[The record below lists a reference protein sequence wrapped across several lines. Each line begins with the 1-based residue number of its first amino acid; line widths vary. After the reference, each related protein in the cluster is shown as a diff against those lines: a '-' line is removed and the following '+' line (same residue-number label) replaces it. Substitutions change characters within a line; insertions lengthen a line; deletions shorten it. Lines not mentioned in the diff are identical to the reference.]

1 MSSRGPPDRKL
12 VQHLSS
18 VENVHRTL
26 SLAIDLSTVYGR
38 ENLPNRLEMY
48 KFVHKQIG
56 VKAEE
61 LEDIQNHPF
70 LPQVYVK
77 VKTEATLIRMEDK
90 MRNGVKV
97 FGKNIVLYGWR
108 CDIPL
113 TTVRINGTNPDTL
126 KERIVEVMSKYGEV
140 TACDRGRIDYFKN
153 HFVSDGTW
161 VLRMKPEQGKG
172 LPSIIY
178 YTEGGN
184 KDIWSVIFDGKIS
197 CCWKCGGEGHRGD
210 QCRSARPKPAQQGQ
224 IAPVGIGTYCDVVK
238 EGVQEEWKGMTV
250 LNSQKQKQKPLL
262 VVQQVHRKPVW
273 PASLNNEWKSIPK
286 MVGNWSELPR
296 TPVAGHMT
304 SMVGHRAPDVAMQLD
319 NNRYSVLANRGDD
332 GVQEMEQ
339 TKPGYIPFSNSR
351 AVISKFRNKR
361 KQLNKQAGRKVNI
374 RLDSNSS
381 AKEFRKNE
389 AVDKSASESEEVDN
403 GLDDITAMEF
413 DIQNH
418 SEAGVNGGEGLLL
431 DNLEESLG
439 LRNVEN
445 GGMIEERGLVAGVFE
460 GESESIEIEEE
471 VGDVQVEKDMEN
483 VGNVNELGV
492 VTKGDMGEGGSQ
504 SHSQERVRLVGGI
517 PVKSTGDSSRTKMQT
532 GDPPSVSLLEI
543 IHPLGS
549 ETSPVEKK
557 QKQFLGQSQLNQD
570 GCT

>member
-184 KDIWSVIFDGKIS
+184 KDIWSVIFDGRVS

-210 QCRSARPKPAQQGQ
+210 QCRSTRPKPAQQGQ
-224 IAPVGIGTYCDVVK
+224 TAPVGMGTYCDVVK

-262 VVQQVHRKPVW
+262 VVKQAQSKPVW
-273 PASLNNEWKSIPK
+273 PESLNNEWKSGPK
-286 MVGNWSELPR
+286 IVGKWSELPG
-296 TPVAGHMT
+296 TPVAGLMT
-304 SMVGHRAPDVAMQLD
+304 SMVGHRAPDVVMQLD
-319 NNRYSVLANRGDD
+319 NNRYSLLASIGET
-332 GVQEMEQ
+332 GVQEMEP
-339 TKPGYIPFSNSR
+339 TKPGYTPFSNST

-361 KQLNKQAGRKVNI
+361 KQLSKQAGRKVTM

-381 AKEFRKNE
+381 AKQFRKDE
-389 AVDKSASESEEVDN
+389 VADRSISESEEESKEEDN
-403 GLDDITAMEF
+403 GLDDLTAMELE
-413 DIQNH
+413 IQNH
-418 SEAGVNGGEGLLL
+418 SEAGVNGGEGLLQ

-439 LRNVEN
+439 LRHVEN
-445 GGMIEERGLVAGVFE
+445 GGMIGSV
-460 GESESIEIEEE
+460 EIEEE
-471 VGDVQVEKDMEN
+471 VGAVQGMKDVEN
-483 VGNVNELGV
+483 VGDVKELGV
-492 VTKGDMGEGGSQ
+492 VGEVIEGGRGGGGSQ

-517 PVKSTGDSSRTKMQT
+517 PVKSTGDSSMTKMQT
-532 GDPPSVSLLEI
+532 GDPPADSLSEI

-549 ETSPVEKK
+549 EPIPVEK
-557 QKQFLGQSQLNQD
+557 QKHPLGQSKLNQD